1 MPAPDQ
7 PRPAKR
13 KQLPA
18 PKGTRDFYPE
28 DLLRRRY
35 IEKAW
40 RDTSIRHGFEEIE
53 GPTFET
59 ADLYKVKSGE
69 GILGEMF
76 GVFSGKAEEDLKHLR
91 ETGEAPLAL
100 RPEFT
105 PTLARMY
112 AARAAQLGRPTK
124 WFTAGPYFR
133 AEKPQRGRL
142 REFCQWNVDFIGG
155 DDLAQRRAGDLAVV
169 ECCADLFDGVG
180 LKPSDVRLR
189 LNNRLLTTAML
200 RFAGVEPAQDP
211 PWFNLLDRATK
222 IPEAAFLEAAVAIG
236 TTPPTAARLQRVIA
250 KKAQPISKGDDEV
263 RGKFLTEIAGPQM
276 LDPTKRWIFDDLY
289 GPACSELNL
298 LQQALQRTSH
308 FAWLDVDASIV
319 RGLAYYTGMVFEAI
333 AEGERAVC
341 GGGRYDN
348 LIELFGGPPTPAV
361 GFGMGDVVLG
371 NLLQDKGLMPEGP
384 ALLEALSA
392 PAARLRPDVFV
403 VSNGSDEADAQVR
416 PLVARLRR
424 GEESEAWLSRE
435 GRKPWGKDRFGG
447 TALQSGERT
456 TGLETGA
463 TRAGAAPLHARHSY
477 KATKNIGKL
486 LEDARKSAA
495 RFAAIV
501 ENAEECSLKNLD
513 TGEQR
518 ERVKLADLAAAVS
531 PTPTSSHE
539 PPNSLLQP

>member
-1 MPAPDQ
+1 MSSPDQ
-7 PRPAKR
+7 RPVKR
-13 KQLPA
+13 KQLAA

-112 AARAAQLGRPTK
+112 AARAAQLPKPTK

-142 REFCQWNVDFIGG
+142 REFCQWNCDIVGG
-155 DDLAQRRAGDLAVV
+155 GNEPEAQTRDD
-169 ECCADLFDGVG
+169 ADLVACCVGALDAMGLASGVKLCLNDRRLSASLLRAHQVDEEAGLQALDRVAKLPEAKAVELCHLIGLDLSNYRDEAGRLSRLFDKGIRFRGAGTDSVEVWFDWT
-180 LKPSDVRLR
+180 SLR
-189 LNNRLLTTAML
+189 LL
-200 RFAGVEPAQDP
+200 RDE
-211 PWFNLLDRATK
+211 
-222 IPEAAFLEAAVAIG
+222 
-236 TTPPTAARLQRVIA
+236 LQGLGIA
-250 KKAQPISKGDDEV
+250 DWAHADLS
-263 RGKFLTEIAGPQM
+263 IA
-276 LDPTKRWIFDDLY
+276 
-289 GPACSELNL
+289 
-298 LQQALQRTSH
+298 
-308 FAWLDVDASIV
+308 

-392 PAARLRPDVFV
+392 PAASLRPDVFV
-403 VSNGSDEADAQVR
+403 ISNGSEEADAQVR

-424 GEESEAWLSRE
+424 GQESEAWLARE
-435 GRKPWGKDRFGG
+435 RRKPWDRDRYTEVG
-447 TALQSGERT
+447 SESRP
-456 TGLETGA
+456 
-463 TRAGAAPLHARHSY
+463 TRAARPLHARHSY

-486 LEDARKSAA
+486 LEDARKSSA
-495 RFAAIV
+495 RFAAII

-518 ERVKLADLAAAVS
+518 ERVKLADLAAAV
-531 PTPTSSHE
+531 TRA
-539 PPNSLLQP
+539 